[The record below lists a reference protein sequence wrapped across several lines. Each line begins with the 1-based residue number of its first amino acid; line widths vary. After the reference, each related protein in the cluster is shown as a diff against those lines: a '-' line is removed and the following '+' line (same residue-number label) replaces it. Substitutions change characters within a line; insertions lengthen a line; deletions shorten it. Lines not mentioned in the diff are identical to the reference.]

1 MEMLP
6 EVWIFLNAVPGSM
19 LLSRWY
25 PTSASYQ
32 YWNPSHA
39 IRWLKLTIF
48 EILLHWS
55 IRVVWSS
62 QVRVLLS
69 RIVVASDLARHDC
82 DAVSPVVLLMVCSTR
97 SLGLLFQTNGESKL
111 QMAHK
116 QDETGRQNKGELSIF
131 IITT

>member
-32 YWNPSHA
+32 YRNRSHA
-39 IRWLKLTIF
+39 NSWLKLTIL
-48 EILLHWS
+48 EILLHWR

-69 RIVVASDLARHDC
+69 RIVIASDLARHDG
-82 DAVSPVVLLMVCSTR
+82 DAVSRVVLLMVCSTR

-116 QDETGRQNKGELSIF
+116 QDETGRQDKGELSIF